1 MPNAAAPGAVPNMGG
16 SYNPSGGSSAPQMP
30 SSGFGG
36 QFPQFYGA
44 PGGQPGGHYP
54 NFAGYGQYPGSGQ
67 QSQTSNE
74 K

>member
-1 MPNAAAPGAVPNMGG
+1 MGGNYNAAGAN
-16 SYNPSGGSSAPQMP
+16 APQMP

-44 PGGQPGGHYP
+44 PGGGQPGGHYP
-54 NFAGYGQYPGSGQ
+54 NYAGYGYPAGQ